1 MLQDLIVTTNA
12 YISTEKNT
20 FIKQRIY
27 SIFIGVLNLSYVSR
41 DTAKTLEFIKEK
53 TADKEV
59 SSYVQSIKKIIEKTL
74 KNPDVGNN

>member
-53 TADKEV
+53 LADKEV
-59 SSYVQSIKKIIEKTL
+59 SSYVQSIKKIVEKTL
-74 KNPDVGNN
+74 KNPDIGNN